1 MTPTLPNNVSNI
13 QFNIFEKYDDTQFEH
28 WQRGRSGRMLTADKG
43 GQRTKKDDIRS
54 SISET
59 KMPNCVCG

>member
-28 WQRGRSGRMLTADKG
+28 WQLSGRVSYSGRMLTADKG

-54 SISET
+54 SIS
-59 KMPNCVCG
+59 